1 MQQTKEHTK
10 EQGNALHEIIAQR
23 YAEVKEIR
31 TLGVDPYPA
40 RKLSPPGALCSC
52 AVWVKPLLR
61 TCAILR
67 AAYSCM

>member
-31 TLGVDPYPA
+31 NQIG
-40 RKLSPPGALCSC
+40 
-52 AVWVKPLLR
+52 
-61 TCAILR
+61 R
-67 AAYSCM
+67 AHV